1 MSIFDLF
8 KTSDIN
14 DGVRKMRE
22 TEDSVLLD
30 VRTREEYA
38 QGHIPGSINIP
49 LNEIDTVKYKITDK
63 TAPVFVH
70 CLSGARSSRA
80 VSYMKQ
86 AGYTN
91 VTDIGGIHRYRG
103 ETEKGAAV

>member
-49 LNEIDTVKYKITDK
+49 LNEIDTVKYKSLIK
-63 TAPVFVH
+63 PHPYSCIASAEREAVG
-70 CLSGARSSRA
+70 LSL
-80 VSYMKQ
+80 
-86 AGYTN
+86 
-91 VTDIGGIHRYRG
+91 I
-103 ETEKGAAV
+103 